1 MSANATPGRLDL
13 AERFR
18 WLPFRRLAPSARE
31 LAGSA
36 FAIQVLAILFS
47 LVGPVPINNRVA
59 KWRPENLPADRQT
72 QERRSDAYHRLRAI
86 GLIAAFALLVHSV
99 RVG

>member
-1 MSANATPGRLDL
+1 LDDRLDSANGLL
-13 AERFR
+13 L
-18 WLPFRRLAPSARE
+18 LPVQHLAPSAWK

-59 KWRPENLPADRQT
+59 KWTPENLPADWQT
-72 QERRSDAYHRLRAI
+72 QENHWDAYHWLRTI
-86 GLIAAFALLVHSV
+86 GLIAAFALLVLSV
-99 RVG
+99 RVC